1 MREAS
6 ALLTECKNVLVERH
20 KQYGEAV
27 EVHQRMGALMGPQLG
42 IEINAQKAA
51 LAMVQLKMARIA
63 GGITDEEVLKDT
75 IRDAINYL
83 ALSWEC
89 KE

>member
-6 ALLTECKNVLVERH
+6 ALLTECKRVLAARH
-20 KQYGEAV
+20 KQYGEALP
-27 EVHQRMGALMGPQLG
+27 VHRRMGALMGPQLG
-42 IEINAQKAA
+42 IEITAEQAA

-63 GGITDEEVLKDT
+63 GGIKNKKVLKDT
-75 IRDAINYL
+75 IIDAVNYL
-83 ALSWEC
+83 VISWEC